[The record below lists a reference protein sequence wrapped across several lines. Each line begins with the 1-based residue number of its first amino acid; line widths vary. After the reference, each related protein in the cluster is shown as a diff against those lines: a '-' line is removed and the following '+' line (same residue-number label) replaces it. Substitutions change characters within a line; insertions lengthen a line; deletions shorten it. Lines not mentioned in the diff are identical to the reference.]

1 MEDKYT
7 LKIPMEIKDLIQK
20 YIERNPSL
28 GFKKVSKYILHLLQI
43 EAKRILDNN
52 PELDDIVKVDKNT
65 YVKRS
70 ALSKYKKGE
79 LKDNWQ
85 SFKIN
90 FETGEITKIE
100 DEINNNKKK

>member
-1 MEDKYT
+1 MI
-7 LKIPMEIKDLIQK
+7 IPMEIKDLIQK

-43 EAKRILDNN
+43 EAKRILYNN

-65 YVKRS
+65 YVRRS
-70 ALSKYKKGE
+70 ALAEYKRGE

-100 DEINNNKKK
+100 EEIKNNNKKK